1 MYESNEKKMHWKI
14 RSFIA
19 KLLVK
24 VRHRFGIGS
33 ATLVMIRRRFGR
45 TNKMEVRPNQQNGG
59 SVVHYRVVCLRLEC
73 DLYLNASCIRSR
85 LALHYLRDFFIREVI
100 DSKIEAHQT
109 PEKTK
114 KHVFFLTPLRFW
126 LQFQSVPDH
135 FTIPICWWSNQNADS
150 WTSKIFT

>member
-1 MYESNEKKMHWKI
+1 M
-14 RSFIA
+14 
-19 KLLVK
+19 
-24 VRHRFGIGS
+24 VRLTEPEGS
-33 ATLVMIRRRFGR
+33 V
-45 TNKMEVRPNQQNGG
+45 VRPNLAEPPSSADTDADADS

-114 KHVFFLTPLRFW
+114 KHVFYLTPLRF
-126 LQFQSVPDH
+126 
-135 FTIPICWWSNQNADS
+135 
-150 WTSKIFT
+150 

>member
-1 MYESNEKKMHWKI
+1 MYQSNEKKLHWKN

-24 VRHRFGIGS
+24 VRHRFGHLGHGS
-33 ATLVMIRRRFGR
+33 AS
-45 TNKMEVRPNQQNGG
+45 VRPNQQNGG

-85 LALHYLRDFFIREVI
+85 LALHYLRDFFIKEVI

-114 KHVFFLTPLRFW
+114 KHVFFLTSLRFW

-135 FTIPICWWSNQNADS
+135 FTIPICWWSSNQNADS
-150 WTSKIFT
+150 WTSKDFYLT